1 MLKQVICAVAFVFA
15 CNVAWAGAND
25 PIITKAW
32 IGESVPGQT
41 TATLQLNLTTMKPV
55 NLLSASSP
63 LADTIEIHSVTLN
76 KGVMKT
82 QHVKTLDLPGH
93 RTILFGSRNLF
104 LMLTG
109 LKQPLKIGEQ
119 VPVNLTFQFPDKQS
133 KIISATAEVRQME
146 LSYKHYGPNEV
157 YDHH

>member
-1 MLKQVICAVAFVFA
+1 MWKKLSFALIFVLA
-15 CNVAWAGAND
+15 NNTSWAGPND
-25 PIITKAW
+25 PIISQAW

-41 TATLQLNLTTMKPV
+41 TATLQLNLTTVKPV

-63 LADTIEIHSVTLN
+63 LAEAIEIHSVTLN

-82 QHVKTLDLPGH
+82 QHVKTLDLPDH

-109 LKQPLKIGEQ
+109 LKQPLKIGDQ
-119 VPVNLTFQFPDKQS
+119 VPINMTFQFPDKQS
-133 KIISATAEVRQME
+133 KVITASAEVRKME